1 MTENEF
7 PSLQDLPSEARVLV
21 ISPSYRQV
29 SRRRNAH
36 RVMLDTP
43 QVRRY
48 PLFSSPDNQ
57 IGGTEEQDQDSQ
69 QSPVSPPPP
78 PDEPQREEE
87 EEVSTYFEEQDSIE
101 DILEEI
107 QDIENTI
114 LDEGLASIVQL
125 RTVKVSGVGH
135 EDKVSDGDAE
145 VATGD
150 GNIEQSFDLRSTS

>member
-78 PDEPQREEE
+78 PDEPQ
-87 EEVSTYFEEQDSIE
+87 IE
-101 DILEEI
+101 PSNIKQIKKVLGKFLYYSHGVDLTMLTALNEI
-107 QDIENTI
+107 AVNKKY
-114 LDEGLASIVQL
+114 G
-125 RTVKVSGVGH
+125 K
-135 EDKVSDGDAE
+135 
-145 VATGD
+145 
-150 GNIEQSFDLRSTS
+150 F